1 MLKLVT
7 DLSLKRLLCNF
18 FDSFLMYKATCTK
31 SILKICSRAAKTTNI
46 MEHRAREK
54 KRTTCKKKLLLWF
67 RLLNWGLPYRV
78 EWGKKCPFPLTK
90 KRKTVI
96 VNQNS
101 GEREKSLQ
109 HNGKQQQKQQYTL
122 IQYMHTCVFI
132 IFFEICRLRIK
143 VPSSTCFDDVKIM
156 N

>member
-1 MLKLVT
+1 MLKIVT

-90 KRKTVI
+90 KKK
-96 VNQNS
+96 NS
-101 GEREKSLQ
+101 DSQSKFRREREKSLQ

-122 IQYMHTCVFI
+122 IQQYMHTCVFI
-132 IFFEICRLRIK
+132 IFSNMQIK
-143 VPSSTCFDDVKIM
+143 NKGTQFYLF
-156 N
+156 

>member
-1 MLKLVT
+1 MLKIVT

-109 HNGKQQQKQQYTL
+109 HNGSNNTL
-122 IQYMHTCVFI
+122 
-132 IFFEICRLRIK
+132 
-143 VPSSTCFDDVKIM
+143 
-156 N
+156 

>member
-1 MLKLVT
+1 MLKIVT

-90 KRKTVI
+90 KKK
-96 VNQNS
+96 NS
-101 GEREKSLQ
+101 DSQSKFRREREKSLQ

-122 IQYMHTCVFI
+122 IQQYMHTCVFI
-132 IFFEICRLRIK
+132 IFSNMQIK
-143 VPSSTCFDDVKIM
+143 NEGTQFYLF
-156 N
+156 